1 MSNSKMKVS
10 ADRRIRDKT
19 INRFEVIDET
29 GRVVVK
35 YDVSVELNYQDDGK
49 TLKVFLKDKKLRGHH
64 ES

>member
-1 MSNSKMKVS
+1 MTITSK
-10 ADRRIRDKT
+10 ADRRIRDKN

-35 YDVSVELNYQDDGK
+35 YDVSVELNYQDDGQ
-49 TLKVFLKDKKLRGHH
+49 TLKVFLQDKKLRGHH

>member
-1 MSNSKMKVS
+1 MTMTSK

-29 GRVVVK
+29 GRVIVK
-35 YDVSVELNYQDDGK
+35 HGVSVELSYQDDGQ
-49 TLKVFLKDKKLRGHH
+49 TLKVFLKDIKLRGHY